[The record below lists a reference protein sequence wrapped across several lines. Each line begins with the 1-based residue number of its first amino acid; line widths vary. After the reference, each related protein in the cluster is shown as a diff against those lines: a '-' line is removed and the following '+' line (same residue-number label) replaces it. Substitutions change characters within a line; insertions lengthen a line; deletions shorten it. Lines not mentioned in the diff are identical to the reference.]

1 MGGWILDGMREARR
15 GVKNLG
21 LLDHVVKRIFNY
33 INIICSAIQLVFC
46 QQSLKTAHLSPKNC
60 FFNFSIFCFTLMI
73 YIQKFLLVGWSPGS
87 MKR

>member
-33 INIICSAIQLVFC
+33 INIICSAIQLVF
-46 QQSLKTAHLSPKNC
+46 LSTKFKNRASFPEKL
-60 FFNFSIFCFTLMI
+60 FF
-73 YIQKFLLVGWSPGS
+73 
-87 MKR
+87 